1 MIEIGKMNTL
11 KVVSRVATEIYLSS
25 SASAKVLLVDRN
37 PPPCAID
44 DELAVFVYVD
54 MEGHLAA
61 TTIIPKALVD
71 EVAWL
76 EVVSV
81 NRVGVFMDWGLPK
94 DLMVPYSEQH
104 QELEVGEFYLVK
116 LFLDHQN
123 RILASTKIE
132 KYLADEGLCY
142 KVGQKVA
149 LMIADET
156 DLGIKAIVNNSHWGM
171 LYPNELFQTVHKGQK
186 LDGYIK
192 QVRED
197 HKIDLSLH
205 QPGYSKVE
213 ELTDVILMK
222 LKENQGFLAL
232 SDKSPPELIY
242 NTFGVSKKVFKQ
254 AIGAL
259 YKKKLLVIE
268 ENGIKLT

>member
-1 MIEIGKMNTL
+1 M
-11 KVVSRVATEIYLSS
+11 
-25 SASAKVLLVDRN
+25 
-37 PPPCAID
+37 
-44 DELAVFVYVD
+44 YVD

-76 EVVSV
+76 KVVSV

-94 DLMVPYSEQH
+94 DLMVPYGEQH
-104 QELEVGEFYLVK
+104 QELEVGRFYLVK
-116 LFLDHQN
+116 LFLDQQN

-132 KYLADEGLCY
+132 KYLADEGFYY
-142 KVGQKVA
+142 KAGQKVS

-171 LYPNELFQTVHKGQK
+171 LYSNELFQTVHKGQK

-205 QPGYSKVE
+205 QPGYGKVMD
-213 ELTDVILMK
+213 LTDLILMK
-222 LKENQGFLAL
+222 LKENQGFMEL

-259 YKKKLLVIE
+259 YKQKLLVIE
-268 ENGIKLT
+268 KNGIKLT